1 MTASLLVGVIVVGAT
16 SNSDSVT
23 QPRERT
29 IAEIVS
35 ATSVLVVKTT
45 TPVAG
50 QGRHADR
57 VIETG
62 ALRG

>member
-1 MTASLLVGVIVVGAT
+1 MPASLLVGVIVVGAT

-35 ATSVLVVKTT
+35 ATSVLVVRTT
-45 TPVAG
+45 TRWP
-50 QGRHADR
+50 GRVVTLTA
-57 VIETG
+57 
-62 ALRG
+62 